1 MPTNQLYDVIVVGAS
16 EEGLALC
23 EQLNAKTKNAKIA
36 LVSKHFNLQTPKH
49 NLQNV
54 DKFEQEVVFS
64 YYKHRLLGVYF
75 TNKDAI
81 FGKSIVIAT
90 GSKPIKSTLK
100 NPNIKY
106 NLNNMKYNKAAP
118 AVVFGKDN
126 TAATYA
132 ISLAKKFKYIYLC
145 FDSLDL
151 KCDSK
156 YLKKIENIANIVCL
170 PNCNIIACK
179 NDKDGNLAE
188 IQLDT
193 YSSIRCSALVMS
205 LGRIPEKVC
214 IDKRMLKT
222 DAEGFIIVK
231 ENNETTEIPNIFAIG
246 TCTKNHTK
254 AKITAVANTIIK
266 RHNIGLKE
274 E

>member
-1 MPTNQLYDVIVVGAS
+1 MTTNQLYDVIVVGAS

-23 EQLNAKTKNAKIA
+23 EQLSNKTKNAKIA

-49 NLQNV
+49 NLQMV

-75 TNKDAI
+75 ADRNAI

-90 GSKPIKSTLK
+90 GSKPIKSNLK
-100 NPNIKY
+100 NTNIQY
-106 NLNNMKYNKAAP
+106 NLNNIKYNKAAP
-118 AVVFGKDN
+118 VVVFGKDN

-132 ISLAKKFKYIYLC
+132 ISLSKKFKYVYLC
-145 FDSLDL
+145 SDSLEL
-151 KCDSK
+151 ECDNK

-179 NDKDGNLAE
+179 NDKEGNLVE
-188 IQLDT
+188 VQLDT
-193 YSSIRCSALVMS
+193 YSSIRCNALVMS
-205 LGRIPEKVC
+205 LGRMPEKVC

-222 DAEGFIIVK
+222 DSDGFIIVK

-246 TCTKNHTK
+246 TCTKNPTK

-266 RHNIGLKE
+266 RHSIELKE